1 VSSFTQAQGVEAES
15 FAILKPFL
23 EEHTNGRY
31 VVTGKGPLARA
42 YQQQCGD
49 ILLNDKEGKLFAVEL
64 KAERR
69 HTGNLFLET
78 WSNRNLD
85 CISSHTSLGSNPG
98 WMVHLRASLLFY
110 HFLDRDALYILPF
123 FKLKQWAFGSDGKPG
138 NIYRFPE
145 RPQGKYEQLN
155 DTHGRLVP
163 LVELKALGLVKVFHP
178 RQAEMW
184 PEQAA

>member
-1 VSSFTQAQGVEAES
+1 MNGFDQARGVEAES

-31 VVTGKGPLARA
+31 VVTSKGPLARA

-49 ILLNDKEGKLFAVEL
+49 ILLNDKGGRLFAVEL

-78 WSNRNLD
+78 WSNRNLE
-85 CISSHTSLGSNPG
+85 CITDHTNRGTNPG

-110 HFLDRDALYILPF
+110 HFLDVDSLYILPF
-123 FKLKQWAFGSDGKPG
+123 FKLKQWAFGHNGQPG
-138 NIYRFPE
+138 HIYDWPE
-145 RPQGKYEQLN
+145 RPQSKYSQLN
-155 DTHGRLVP
+155 DTHGRLVS
-163 LVELKALGLVKVFHP
+163 LAALKALGLVKVFHP
-178 RQAEMW
+178 RQAELWMD
-184 PEQAA
+184 QVA